1 MNNNKKRKAW
11 KFVLCIAL
19 TVVLIISTNM
29 ILWAVGIIGTHVGF
43 IIFNILYAIVIASI
57 EIIIWNIGISK

>member
-1 MNNNKKRKAW
+1 MNTIKKTKAW
-11 KFVLCIAL
+11 LVLCIVL

-57 EIIIWNIGISK
+57 ENIIWNIGIRK